1 MRITMPVG
9 IIGHYKCGEHDMGEH
24 HPENGNRLTAI
35 SDQLIR
41 SGLDYVVRQF
51 DSKPIDKS
59 LLALA
64 HTQKYIDFVFD
75 NAPTEA
81 KGEDKGEAGENF
93 TVGEDAVMNSKTL
106 TSILY
111 SAGAAVD
118 AVDLVMDGTLGS
130 AFCATRPPGH
140 HAEHDKGMGFCFF
153 NNVAIAAAYAKQK
166 YGLKRVAIVDFD
178 VHHGNGTEDI
188 IKNVFKASPK
198 DDKGYLFC
206 SSYQYPLYPFDIE
219 ESDTPPI
226 INTPLAA
233 TTKGKEFREKL
244 SAHWLPALHKFK
256 PELIIISAGFDAH
269 IEDDMSQVSLTE
281 ADYRWITDE
290 LKLIANEYSG
300 GKIVSVLEGG
310 YAPSALGRSV
320 VAHINGLIGN

>member
-1 MRITMPVG
+1 MPVG

-24 HPENGNRLTAI
+24 HPENAKRLTAI

-75 NAPTEA
+75 NAPTEVN
-81 KGEDKGEAGENF
+81 GEAGENF

-290 LKLIANEYSG
+290 LKVIANEYSG

>member
-1 MRITMPVG
+1 MTVG
-9 IIGHYKCGEHDMGEH
+9 IIGHYRCGEHDMGEH
-24 HPENGNRLTAI
+24 HPENGKRLTAI

-51 DSKPIDKS
+51 DSKPIDKR
-59 LLALA
+59 LLLLA
-64 HTQKYIDFVFD
+64 HTQEHIDFVFD
-75 NAPTEA
+75 NAPNE
-81 KGEDKGEAGENF
+81 GEENF
-93 TVGEDAVMNSKTL
+93 TVGPDSVMNAKTL

-111 SAGAAVD
+111 SAGAGVD
-118 AVDLVMDGTLGS
+118 AVDLVMNGS
-130 AFCATRPPGH
+130 LNTAFCTTRPPGH

-153 NNVAIAAAYAKQK
+153 NNVAIAAAYAKQE

-188 IKNVFKASPK
+188 IRNHFNATPE

-206 SSYQYPLYPFDIE
+206 SSYEYPLYPFEII
-219 ESDTPPI
+219 ESDTPPV

-233 TTKGKEFREKL
+233 TTKGPDFRKAITE
-244 SAHWLPALHKFK
+244 HWLPALRKFK
-256 PELIIISAGFDAH
+256 PEIIFISAGFDAH

-281 ADYRWITDE
+281 GDYRWITDE
-290 LKLIANEYSG
+290 LKTIVQEHG
-300 GKIVSVLEGG
+300 QGRIVSMLEGG
-310 YAPSALGRSV
+310 YHLGALGRSV

>member
-1 MRITMPVG
+1 MPVG
-9 IIGHYKCGEHDMGEH
+9 IIGHYKCGEHDMGDH

-75 NAPTEA
+75 NAPTEVN
-81 KGEDKGEAGENF
+81 GEAGENF

-290 LKLIANEYSG
+290 LKVIANEYSG

>member
-1 MRITMPVG
+1 MPVG
-9 IIGHYKCGEHDMGEH
+9 IIGHYKCAEHDMGEH
-24 HPENGNRLTAI
+24 HPANGKRLSAI

-51 DSKPIDKS
+51 DAKPIDKS

-75 NAPTEA
+75 NAPNDV
-81 KGEDKGEAGENF
+81 EDNF
-93 TVGEDAVMNSKTL
+93 TVGADSVMNSKTL

-111 SAGAAVD
+111 SAGAGVD
-118 AVDLVMDGTLGS
+118 AVDLVMNKTLSS
-130 AFCATRPPGH
+130 AFCTTRPPGH

-188 IKNVFKASPK
+188 LKNHFNATAE

-206 SSYQYPLYPFDIE
+206 SSYQYPLYPFDVK

-226 INTPLAA
+226 INVPLAA
-233 TTKGKEFREKL
+233 TTKGEQFREKL
-244 SAHWLPALHKFK
+244 TAHWLPALHKFK

-290 LKLIANEYSG
+290 LKKIASKYGEG
-300 GKIVSVLEGG
+300 RIVSMLEGG

>member
-1 MRITMPVG
+1 MTVG
-9 IIGHYKCGEHDMGEH
+9 IIGHYRCAEHDMGEH
-24 HPENGNRLTAI
+24 HPENGKRLDAI

-41 SGLDYVVRQF
+41 SGLEYVIRQF

-59 LLALA
+59 LFALA
-64 HTQKYIDFVFD
+64 HTQDHIDFVYD
-75 NAPTEA
+75 NAPQKDEGYFT
-81 KGEDKGEAGENF
+81 AGA
-93 TVGEDAVMNSKTL
+93 DAVMNDKTL

-118 AVDLVMDGTLGS
+118 AVDLVMDKKLRA
-130 AFCATRPPGH
+130 AFCLTRPPGH
-140 HAEHDKGMGFCFF
+140 HATRNKSMGFCFF

-188 IKNVFKASPK
+188 ITNHFNATAE

-206 SSYQYPLYPFDIE
+206 SSYEYPLYPFE
-219 ESDTPPI
+219 VTESDTPPI
-226 INTPLAA
+226 INVPLAA
-233 TTKGKEFREKL
+233 TTKGPQFREKL
-244 SAHWLPALHKFK
+244 TEYWLPALHKFK
-256 PELIIISAGFDAH
+256 PEMIFISAGFDAH
-269 IEDDMSQVSLTE
+269 IEDEMSQVSLTE

-290 LKLIANEYSG
+290 IRAIANEYSEG
-300 GKIVSVLEGG
+300 RIVSVLEGG

>member
-1 MRITMPVG
+1 MPVG
-9 IIGHYKCGEHDMGEH
+9 IIGHYRCGEHDMGDH
-24 HPENGNRLTAI
+24 HPENGKRLSAI

-75 NAPTEA
+75 NAPTEVN
-81 KGEDKGEAGENF
+81 GETEENF
-93 TVGEDAVMNSKTL
+93 TVGEDSVMNTKTL

-118 AVDLVMDGTLGS
+118 AVDLVMEGTLCS

-140 HAEHDKGMGFCFF
+140 HAEHNKGMGFCFF
-153 NNVAIAAAYAKQK
+153 NNVAVAAAYAKQK

-188 IKNVFKASPK
+188 IKNYFKASSE

-206 SSYQYPLYPFDIE
+206 SSYQDALYPFETE
-219 ESDTPPI
+219 ESVTPPI
-226 INTPLAA
+226 INTPLAT
-233 TTKGKEFREKL
+233 TTKGAQFREKL
-244 SAHWLPALHKFK
+244 TTHWFPALHKFK
-256 PELIIISAGFDAH
+256 PEIIIISAGFDAH

-281 ADYRWITDE
+281 ADYRWLTDE
-290 LKLIANEYSG
+290 LKTIASEYAEG
-300 GKIVSVLEGG
+300 RIVSVLEGG

>member
-1 MRITMPVG
+1 
-9 IIGHYKCGEHDMGEH
+9 
-24 HPENGNRLTAI
+24 
-35 SDQLIR
+35 
-41 SGLDYVVRQF
+41 
-51 DSKPIDKS
+51 
-59 LLALA
+59 
-64 HTQKYIDFVFD
+64 
-75 NAPTEA
+75 
-81 KGEDKGEAGENF
+81 
-93 TVGEDAVMNSKTL
+93 MNSKTL

-290 LKLIANEYSG
+290 LKVIANEYSG

>member
-1 MRITMPVG
+1 MTVG
-9 IIGHYKCGEHDMGEH
+9 IIGHYRCGEHDMGEH
-24 HPENGNRLTAI
+24 HPENGKRLTAI

-51 DSKPIDKS
+51 DSKPIDKR
-59 LLALA
+59 LLLLA
-64 HTQKYIDFVFD
+64 HTQEHIDFVFD
-75 NAPTEA
+75 NAPNE
-81 KGEDKGEAGENF
+81 GEENF
-93 TVGEDAVMNSKTL
+93 TVGPDSVMNAKTH

-111 SAGAAVD
+111 SAGAGVD
-118 AVDLVMDGTLGS
+118 AVDLVMNGS
-130 AFCATRPPGH
+130 LSAAFCTTRPPGH

-153 NNVAIAAAYAKQK
+153 NNVAIAAAYAKQE

-188 IKNVFKASPK
+188 IRNHFNATPE

-206 SSYQYPLYPFDIE
+206 SSYEYPLYPFEII
-219 ESDTPPI
+219 ESDTPPV

-233 TTKGKEFREKL
+233 TTKGPDFRKAITE
-244 SAHWLPALHKFK
+244 HWLPALRKFK
-256 PELIIISAGFDAH
+256 PEIIFISAGFDAH

-281 ADYRWITDE
+281 GDYRWITDE
-290 LKLIANEYSG
+290 LKTIVQEHG
-300 GKIVSVLEGG
+300 QGRIVSMLEGG
-310 YAPSALGRSV
+310 YHLGALGRSV

>member
-1 MRITMPVG
+1 MPVG
-9 IIGHYKCGEHDMGEH
+9 IIGHYRCGEHNMGEH
-24 HPENGNRLTAI
+24 HPESGKRLTAI

-51 DSKPIDKS
+51 DANPIDKS
-59 LLALA
+59 LFNLA
-64 HTQKYIDFVFD
+64 HTQEYIDFVYN
-75 NAPTEA
+75 NAPQD
-81 KGEDKGEAGENF
+81 GDENF
-93 TVGEDAVMNSKTL
+93 TVGEDSIMNAKTL
-106 TSILY
+106 TSIQL
-111 SAGAAVD
+111 SAGAVID
-118 AVDLVMDGTLGS
+118 AVDLVMNKTLGS
-130 AFCATRPPGH
+130 AFCTTRPPGH
-140 HAEHDKGMGFCFF
+140 HAEHNKGMGFCFF

-188 IKNVFKASPK
+188 IKNHFN
-198 DDKGYLFC
+198 DDAGYLFC
-206 SSYQYPLYPFDIE
+206 SSYQYPLYPFEIT

-233 TTKGKEFREKL
+233 TDKGEQFRQKL
-244 SAHWLPALHKFK
+244 TEHWLPALHKFK
-256 PELIIISAGFDAH
+256 PEIIFISAGFDAH

-290 LKLIANEYSG
+290 LKVIAETYSEG
-300 GKIVSVLEGG
+300 RIVSVLEGG
-310 YAPSALGRSV
+310 YSLSALGRSV

>member
-1 MRITMPVG
+1 
-9 IIGHYKCGEHDMGEH
+9 MGEH
-24 HPENGNRLTAI
+24 HPENSKRLGAI

-41 SGLDYVVRQF
+41 SGLEYVVRQF

-59 LLALA
+59 LFALA
-64 HTQKYIDFVFD
+64 HTQEHIDFVFD
-75 NAPTEA
+75 NAPSEA
-81 KGEDKGEAGENF
+81 EEKF
-93 TVGEDAVMNSKTL
+93 IVGEDSVMNDKTL

-118 AVDLVMDGTLGS
+118 AVDLVMNKTLKT
-130 AFCATRPPGH
+130 AFCLTRPPGH
-140 HAEHDKGMGFCFF
+140 HATRNKSMGFCFF
-153 NNVAIAAAYAKQK
+153 NNIAIAAAYAKKK

-188 IKNVFKASPK
+188 ITNHFHASPE

-206 SSYQYPLYPFDIE
+206 SSYEYPLFPFEIT

-233 TTKGKEFREKL
+233 TTKGIEFREKL
-244 SAHWLPALHKFK
+244 AKHWLPALHKFK
-256 PELIIISAGFDAH
+256 PEMIFISAGFDAH

-281 ADYRWITDE
+281 DDYRWVTDE
-290 LKLIANEYSG
+290 IRTIANEYSEG
-300 GKIVSVLEGG
+300 RIISMLEGG
-310 YAPSALGRSV
+310 YSPSALGRSV
-320 VAHINGLIGN
+320 VAHINGLIGG

>member
-1 MRITMPVG
+1 MTVG
-9 IIGHYKCGEHDMGEH
+9 IIGHYRCGEHDMGNH
-24 HPENGNRLTAI
+24 HPETGKRLTAI

-59 LLALA
+59 LLSLA
-64 HTQKYIDFVFD
+64 HTQEHIDFVYD
-75 NAPTEA
+75 NAPSE
-81 KGEDKGEAGENF
+81 GEENF
-93 TVGEDAVMNSKTL
+93 TVGPDSEMNSKTL
-106 TSILY
+106 TSIQY

-118 AVDLVMDGTLGS
+118 AVDLVMDGTLTS
-130 AFCATRPPGH
+130 VFCTTRPPGH

-153 NNVAIAAAYAKQK
+153 NNAALAAAYAKQK

-188 IKNVFKASPK
+188 VRNHFNATPE

-206 SSYQYPLYPFDIE
+206 SSYEYPLYPFEIV
-219 ESDTPPI
+219 ESDTPPV
-226 INTPLAA
+226 INTPLKA
-233 TTKGKEFREKL
+233 TTKGPDFQKAL
-244 SAHWLPALHKFK
+244 SEHWLPALRNFK

-269 IEDDMSQVSLTE
+269 IEDDMSNVSLTE
-281 ADYRWITDE
+281 GDYRWITDE
-290 LKLIANEYSG
+290 LKAIVKEHG
-300 GKIVSVLEGG
+300 QGRIVSMLEGG
-310 YAPSALGRSV
+310 YHLGALSRSV

>member
-1 MRITMPVG
+1 MTVG
-9 IIGHYKCGEHDMGEH
+9 IIGHYRCGEHDMGEH
-24 HPENGNRLTAI
+24 HPENGKRLTAI

-59 LLALA
+59 LISLA
-64 HTQKYIDFVFD
+64 HTQEHIDFVFN
-75 NAPTEA
+75 NAPSEN
-81 KGEDKGEAGENF
+81 EDNF
-93 TVGEDAVMNSKTL
+93 TVGPDSVMNDKTL

-118 AVDLVMDGTLGS
+118 AVDLVMDGTLTS
-130 AFCATRPPGH
+130 AFCTTRPPGH

-166 YGLKRVAIVDFD
+166 YGLKRIAIVDFD

-188 IKNVFKASPK
+188 VRNYFNASPE

-206 SSYQYPLYPFDIE
+206 SSYQYPLYPFEIV
-219 ESDTPPI
+219 ESNTPPV

-233 TTKGKEFREKL
+233 TTKGPDFQKAI
-244 SAHWLPALHKFK
+244 SDHWLPALRQFK
-256 PELIIISAGFDAH
+256 PEMIFISAGFDAH
-269 IEDDMSQVSLTE
+269 IEDEMSHVSLTE
-281 ADYRWITDE
+281 VDYRWVTDE
-290 LKLIANEYSG
+290 LRSIAQEYADG
-300 GKIVSVLEGG
+300 RIVSVLEGG
-310 YAPSALGRSV
+310 YHLGALGRSV

>member
-1 MRITMPVG
+1 MPVG
-9 IIGHYKCGEHDMGEH
+9 IISHYRCGEHDMGDH
-24 HPENGNRLTAI
+24 HPENGKRLTAI

-51 DSKPIDKS
+51 DSKPIDKT
-59 LLALA
+59 LLPLA
-64 HTQKYIDFVFD
+64 HTQEYIDFVFD
-75 NAPTEA
+75 NAPSEE
-81 KGEDKGEAGENF
+81 KGEGDENF
-93 TVGEDAVMNSKTL
+93 TVGEDSVMNSKTL

-153 NNVAIAAAYAKQK
+153 NNIAIAAAYAKKK
-166 YGLKRVAIVDFD
+166 YGLRRVAIVDFD

-188 IKNVFKASPK
+188 IKHHFNASRD

-206 SSYQYPLYPFDIE
+206 SSYQYPLYPFEIE

-233 TTKGKEFREKL
+233 TTKGEQFREKL
-244 SAHWLPALHKFK
+244 TAHWLPALHKFK
-256 PELIIISAGFDAH
+256 PELILISAGFDAH

-290 LKLIANEYSG
+290 LKAIANEYSEG
-300 GKIVSVLEGG
+300 RIVSVLEGG

>member
-1 MRITMPVG
+1 M
-9 IIGHYKCGEHDMGEH
+9 
-24 HPENGNRLTAI
+24 
-35 SDQLIR
+35 
-41 SGLDYVVRQF
+41 
-51 DSKPIDKS
+51 
-59 LLALA
+59 LALA

-75 NAPTEA
+75 NAPTEVN
-81 KGEDKGEAGENF
+81 GEAGENF

-106 TSILY
+106 ISILY

-290 LKLIANEYSG
+290 LKVIANEYSG
-300 GKIVSVLEGG
+300 GRIVSVLEGG

>member
-1 MRITMPVG
+1 MPVG
-9 IIGHYKCGEHDMGEH
+9 IIGHYRCGEHNMGEH

-75 NAPTEA
+75 NAPTEVN
-81 KGEDKGEAGENF
+81 GEAGENF

-106 TSILY
+106 ISILY

-290 LKLIANEYSG
+290 LKVIANEYSG
-300 GKIVSVLEGG
+300 GRIVSVLEGG

>member
-1 MRITMPVG
+1 MPVG
-9 IIGHYKCGEHDMGEH
+9 IIGHYHCGEHDMGEH
-24 HPENGNRLTAI
+24 HPENAKRLTAI

-64 HTQKYIDFVFD
+64 HTQKYIDFVFE

-81 KGEDKGEAGENF
+81 KGEDKGEADENF

-111 SAGAAVD
+111 AAGAAVD

-206 SSYQYPLYPFDIE
+206 SSYQDPLYPFEVE
-219 ESDTPPI
+219 ESNTPPI

-233 TTKGKEFREKL
+233 TTKGEQFREKL
-244 SAHWLPALHKFK
+244 TAHWLPALHKFK

-269 IEDDMSQVSLTE
+269 IEDDISQVSLTE
-281 ADYRWITDE
+281 SDYRWITDE

>member
-1 MRITMPVG
+1 MIMPVG
-9 IIGHYKCGEHDMGEH
+9 IIGHYRCGEHDMGDH
-24 HPENGNRLTAI
+24 HPENGKRLTAI

-51 DSKPIDKS
+51 DSKPIDKK

-64 HTQKYIDFVFD
+64 HTQEYIDFVFD
-75 NAPTEA
+75 NAPSEVN
-81 KGEDKGEAGENF
+81 GEAEENF
-93 TVGEDAVMNSKTL
+93 TVGEDSVMNTKTL

-118 AVDLVMDGTLGS
+118 AVDLVMQGTLGS

-140 HAEHDKGMGFCFF
+140 HAEHNKGMGFCFF
-153 NNVAIAAAYAKQK
+153 NNVAVAAAYAKQK
-166 YGLKRVAIVDFD
+166 YGVKRVAIVDFD

-188 IKNVFKASPK
+188 IKNHLKATPE

-206 SSYQYPLYPFDIE
+206 SSYQYPLYPFEIE

-226 INTPLAA
+226 INVPLAA
-233 TTKGKEFREKL
+233 TTKGEQFREKL
-244 SAHWLPALHKFK
+244 TAHWFPALHKFK

-281 ADYRWITDE
+281 ADYRWVTDE
-290 LKLIANEYSG
+290 LKTIANEYAQG
-300 GKIVSVLEGG
+300 RIVSLLEGG

>member
-1 MRITMPVG
+1 MTVG
-9 IIGHYKCGEHDMGEH
+9 IIGHYRCGEHDMGEH
-24 HPENGNRLTAI
+24 HPETGKRLTAI

-59 LLALA
+59 LLSLA
-64 HTQKYIDFVFD
+64 HTQEHIDFVYD
-75 NAPTEA
+75 NAPSE
-81 KGEDKGEAGENF
+81 GEENF
-93 TVGEDAVMNSKTL
+93 TVGPDSEMNSKTL
-106 TSILY
+106 TSIQY

-118 AVDLVMDGTLGS
+118 AVDLVMDGTLTS
-130 AFCATRPPGH
+130 VFCTTRPPGH

-153 NNVAIAAAYAKQK
+153 NNAALAAAYAKQK

-188 IKNVFKASPK
+188 VRNHFNATPE

-206 SSYQYPLYPFDIE
+206 SSYEYPLYPFEIT
-219 ESDTPPI
+219 ESDTPPV
-226 INTPLAA
+226 INTPLKA
-233 TTKGKEFREKL
+233 TTKGPDFQKAISE
-244 SAHWLPALHKFK
+244 HWLPALQKFK

-269 IEDDMSQVSLTE
+269 IDDDMSNVSLTE
-281 ADYRWITDE
+281 GDYRWVTDE
-290 LKLIANEYSG
+290 LKS
-300 GKIVSVLEGG
+300 IVKEHGQGRIISLLEGG
-310 YAPSALGRSV
+310 YNPGALGRCV